1 MTRRTIETPFTY
13 MITPG
18 RLTAATYGMG
28 RDALADLIGD
38 LARQGLGAVQ
48 IREKALPASLQY
60 DLAVRVRRA
69 ISGSRALCFV
79 NERFDIAAAAGV
91 DGVHLTSRSI
101 PPDAV
106 RRAVGP
112 DFLVAVST
120 HGPEEISKAA
130 SAGADLAVFGPVF
143 RTPGKGDPAG
153 LGSLEAAVAA
163 AGKMPVAA
171 LGGIDRKNYS
181 SALASGAAG
190 IAAIRLFED
199 RSEAFEVIK
208 SVSDRSSEGIEK

>member
-91 DGVHLTSRSI
+91 DGVFMEVHED
-101 PPDAV
+101 PDHAPSDGPNMV
-106 RRAVGP
+106 R
-112 DFLVAVST
+112 L
-120 HGPEEISKAA
+120 K
-130 SAGADLAVFGPVF
+130 DLKP
-143 RTPGKGDPAG
+143 
-153 LGSLEAAVAA
+153 LLE
-163 AGKMPVAA
+163 KILRIRQA
-171 LGGIDRKNYS
+171 LH
-181 SALASGAAG
+181 
-190 IAAIRLFED
+190 
-199 RSEAFEVIK
+199 V
-208 SVSDRSSEGIEK
+208 